1 MCKKKIPCTSPQE
14 GSHFRQC
21 GISGCTLW
29 ALAGLCVRDIEIE
42 GEKGIKCTRVVVLPV
57 DLEHLFGDFGKSR
70 YEYWTAGENDGVTQ
84 IR

>member
-1 MCKKKIPCTSPQE
+1 
-14 GSHFRQC
+14 
-21 GISGCTLW
+21 
-29 ALAGLCVRDIEIE
+29 VRDIEIE